1 MPSAAI
7 QSRPPIETP
16 VWSELCVRRRRR
28 DLPCAAFFGGPARDA
43 GRADA
48 AVANGLRLERGRDL
62 VVCSPR
68 RTERADLDATYSVS
82 RVKWRARH
90 DSKV

>member
-1 MPSAAI
+1 M
-7 QSRPPIETP
+7 RH
-16 VWSELCVRRRRR
+16 
-28 DLPCAAFFGGPARDA
+28 A

-68 RTERADLDATYSVS
+68 RKERADLDATYSIS
-82 RVKWRARH
+82 RVKWRARLIRRC
-90 DSKV
+90 DLYLQVNQVGRSG